1 MKKPKY
7 TVRKLEELTAS
18 YALGAL
24 DKEESEEIERL
35 LKEGCKTCETELKG
49 FMGVVDHL
57 GYSAP
62 PVTPPPDLKGR
73 LLARVRRAKS
83 TSDFLFVRSNEG
95 GWEEVSRGVSV
106 KRLFTHPH
114 RRYSTIVVRM
124 GPGAHFP
131 KHRHTE
137 AEECYVLEGDI
148 EMCGRVFRSGDYIR
162 AEAGSIHEGVY
173 SKSGCTLLILSS
185 EMNEILE

>member
-1 MKKPKY
+1 
-7 TVRKLEELTAS
+7 
-18 YALGAL
+18 GAL

-62 PVTPPPDLKGR
+62 LVTPPPDLKGR

-83 TSDFLFVRSNEG
+83 TSDMEKQEGFLFVRSNEG
-95 GWEEVSRGVSV
+95 GWKEVSRGVSV

-114 RRYSTIVVRM
+114 RQYSTIIVRM
-124 GPGAHFP
+124 EPGARFP

-162 AEAGSIHEGVY
+162 AEAGSVHEGTY
-173 SKSGCTLLILSS
+173 SKRGCTLLILSS
-185 EMNEILE
+185 ERNEILE